1 MKKILIVLI
10 LCLLTGCSNASSG
23 FEEYH
28 KSLEYLYNGTN
39 YTIKEIDNN
48 EETLTIYAN
57 GMCYI
62 KDKETE
68 VYLYEE
74 DLKAYALVY
83 NEENNIFVRQEID
96 YDEHLFYPYEMI
108 ERLNKLSAYINMGNL
123 KYKKNIFIG
132 EEFNGTYEYK
142 EKLHT
147 PINIKVE
154 LKDNRISHLYEKYIN
169 DNKEYESNI
178 YISDYGTSRIN
189 LPLNV
194 INLDGLDIEESE

>member
-10 LCLLTGCSNASSG
+10 LCLLTGCSNASNG

-62 KDKETE
+62 KDKDSEA
-68 VYLYEE
+68 YLYEE

-132 EEFNGTYEYK
+132 EEFNGTYVYK

-169 DNKEYESNI
+169 DNKEYELNI

-194 INLDGLDIEESE
+194 INLDGIEIEEIE